1 MFYEVEKLN
10 HNLKPVKTILLPS
23 EAAKAQCLSSVT
35 DYLEQY
41 LMEI

>member
-10 HNLKPVKTILLPS
+10 ANLKPVMTIFLPS
-23 EAAKAQCLSSVT
+23 EKARAQCLSSVT

-41 LMEI
+41 LIEI